1 MSPKLCSPPR
11 AGASSTSSTP
21 STVRP
26 AGRRAPAKRIL
37 DAVAAFESDGHQ
49 VLLSCVLG
57 HKADLGVM
65 ALGPDLAR
73 IQAFEAE
80 LAGVGALR
88 PVYSYL
94 SLTELSEYRSTE
106 DEDGPAWPPTP
117 RGSTPEAVEERH
129 RGVEGPHGQVHRGQL
144 HPRLPRRSSSASIPC
159 RSGARATPTGTRLS
173 FEDRR
178 RLMGGH
184 ARVGMGYA
192 GRILQLITGSFAFDD
207 WEWGVTL
214 LADDPVAL
222 KDILYEMRFDEVSAL
237 YGEFGPFLVGLLYE
251 PAEALAGSGSP
262 GTKGFPLYKP
272 LLVLHVASAIACLGP
287 TYLLPMLARM
297 RGNPFSAQILQVE
310 ALIVAA
316 TSALSP
322 SSPSSPAA
330 G

>member
-1 MSPKLCSPPR
+1 MTEAVQPSEGWGVLHLFYTVDR
-11 AGASSTSSTP
+11 QAGGEAGA
-21 STVRP
+21 
-26 AGRRAPAKRIL
+26 AKRIL
-37 DAVAAFESDGHQ
+37 DAVAAFEADGHQ

-73 IQAFEAE
+73 IQAFETE
-80 LAGVGALR
+80 LAGISALR

-94 SLTELSEYRSTE
+94 SLTETSEYRSTE
-106 DEDGPAWPPTP
+106 DEERARLSSHTEGL
-117 RGSTPEAVEERH
+117 TPEAVEQRIEAWKARMAKYT
-129 RGVEGPHGQVHRGQL
+129 EDKL
-144 HPRLPRRSSSASIPC
+144 HPQLPRKKLICFYPMSKRRGGDANWY
-159 RSGARATPTGTRLS
+159 TLS

-192 GRILQLITGSFAFDD
+192 GRVLQLVTGSFAFDD

-251 PAEALAGSGSP
+251 PAEALAR
-262 GTKGFPLYKP
+262 
-272 LLVLHVASAIACLGP
+272 LGV
-287 TYLLPMLARM
+287 
-297 RGNPFSAQILQVE
+297 S
-310 ALIVAA
+310 
-316 TSALSP
+316 
-322 SSPSSPAA
+322 
-330 G
+330 

>member
-1 MSPKLCSPPR
+1 MVTRPCPRCQSPSEDP
-11 AGASSTSSTP
+11 
-21 STVRP
+21 
-26 AGRRAPAKRIL
+26 GRRALASVRMSTEAVQPSEGWGVLHLFYGVDRQAAGEAGSAKRIL
-37 DAVAAFESDGHQ
+37 DAVAAFEADGHQ
-49 VLLSCVLG
+49 VLVSCVLG

-80 LAGVGALR
+80 LAGLAALR

-94 SLTELSEYRSTE
+94 SLTELSEYMGTE
-106 DEDGPAWPPTP
+106 EEERARLSSHTEGL
-117 RGSTPEAVEERH
+117 TPEAVEQRIEAWKARMAKYA
-129 RGVEGPHGQVHRGQL
+129 EDKL
-144 HPRLPRRSSSASIPC
+144 HPQLPRKKLICFYPMSKRRSAD
-159 RSGARATPTGTRLS
+159 ANWYTLS

-192 GRILQLITGSFAFDD
+192 GRVLQLVTGSFAFDD

-251 PAEALAGSGSP
+251 PAEAL
-262 GTKGFPLYKP
+262 TR
-272 LLVLHVASAIACLGP
+272 LG
-287 TYLLPMLARM
+287 
-297 RGNPFSAQILQVE
+297 
-310 ALIVAA
+310 
-316 TSALSP
+316 LS
-322 SSPSSPAA
+322 
-330 G
+330 